1 MKGLIFGILRYAFFS
16 CKTFLAILMLISRKS
31 VQRRGIG
38 EKKKRF
44 FRYSPAVRKK
54 KSNCFSF
61 TVLSHFVCCS
71 VEGKTERKFNS
82 FLTQQYS

>member
-38 EKKKRF
+38 EKKRSKI
-44 FRYSPAVRKK
+44 

-61 TVLSHFVCCS
+61 TVLIHFLCCS
-71 VEGKTERKFNS
+71 VEGKTERKFSS

>member
-38 EKKKRF
+38 EKKKVFSLLAGR
-44 FRYSPAVRKK
+44 PKK

-71 VEGKTERKFNS
+71 VEGKTERKFSS